1 MREIFVYVEGPSDGK
16 VLETLLENVIYQA
29 RSKGNSLYFYP
40 MGGKGPLLNKGPLK
54 ALNILRNRPNS
65 HVFLLPDLYPKNIFF
80 EHQTFPQLKT
90 GLDKQF
96 AALLNKKKEDKRL
109 LNQFHVYCMK
119 YDLEVLLLASETALK
134 KKLNTDTFSRTWKR
148 PVEDQDHDLP
158 PKRIV
163 EQLFRDCGMK
173 YIDTIDAPMILAEV
187 DFRELM
193 KVCEQ
198 QFKPFIEELLGILE
212 LN

>member
-1 MREIFVYVEGPSDGK
+1 LREVFVYVEGPSDGK
-16 VLETLLENVIYQA
+16 VLETLLERVICQA
-29 RSKGNSLYFYP
+29 QAKGNSLHFYP

-54 ALNILRNRPNS
+54 ALNILRNKPNS

-80 EHQTFPQLKT
+80 EHQTFQQLKT

-96 AALLNKKKEDKRL
+96 AALLNKKKGDKRL
-109 LNQFHVYCMK
+109 LSQFHVFCMK

-134 KKLNTDTFSRTWKR
+134 KKLNTDTFSRSWKR

-187 DFRELM
+187 DYRELM
-193 KVCEQ
+193 VACEQ
-198 QFKPFIEELLGILE
+198 QFKPFIEQLLRILA
-212 LN
+212 